1 MIASARLGLPRVFT
15 RFFMSREDFFTRSE
29 WDFIRLGLDAGR
41 SRTEIMQALLT
52 ADWDVNLAAEY
63 LLQQEEPQEE
73 PGSDDPLKLVSGP
86 REQAA
91 VAAHPPASAGE
102 HQAAGPHAVPSEVPP
117 PRWDVAVAA
126 SSASQTSK
134 APVKPKA
141 RTVGYLVMSAV
152 ADKHVDLVG
161 WHPVPWATMTRRFG
175 LVHGA
180 RVSLDGR
187 IAAMGILLQG
197 CSSRREAET
206 FWAQSSHGRDFTSM
220 PVHRPN

>member
-1 MIASARLGLPRVFT
+1 
-15 RFFMSREDFFTRSE
+15 MSGEDFFTSSE
-29 WDFIRLGLDAGR
+29 WGFIRLGMDAGR

-102 HQAAGPHAVPSEVPP
+102 HQEAGPHAVPSEVPP

-141 RTVGYLVMSAV
+141 KTVGYLVLV
-152 ADKHVDLVG
+152 VPPKHVDLLG
-161 WHPVPWATMTRRFG
+161 WHPVPWATMTGRLG

-180 RVSLDGR
+180 RVSLNGR
-187 IAAMGILLQG
+187 IADMGILLQG
-197 CSSRREAET
+197 CSSRREAEDV
-206 FWAQSSHGRDFTSM
+206 WAAREGTNM